1 MKKLIISAIG
11 QDQPGIVAA
20 VTRVFFDNQ
29 CNLEDTSMT
38 LLEDQFTMFFI
49 VEAPLSLTVSA
60 LESKLL
66 QELEAFHLQLAIHIV
81 ETESNRPVASGSPW
95 LVTVTGADQTGIMY
109 HITQYLADYQVNIRH
124 LSSKKLI
131 QPDGPLYL
139 MSIELDVPDAVDPT
153 TFESGLKALGQREKL
168 DVHAEALDVYTL

>member
-49 VEAPLSLTVSA
+49 VEAPFALTVSE
-60 LESKLL
+60 LETKLL
-66 QELEAFHLQLAIHIV
+66 HELQAFHLQLAIHIV
-81 ETESNRPVASGSPW
+81 ETETDRPVATGTPW
-95 LVTVTGADQTGIMY
+95 LVTVSGADQTGIMY
-109 HITQYLADYQVNIRH
+109 HITQYLADFQVNIRH

-131 QPDGPLYL
+131 QPSGPLYL
-139 MSIELDVPDAVDPT
+139 MSIEIDVPDTVEDTA
-153 TFESGLKALGQREKL
+153 FAEGLKALGQREKL